1 MALITSVP
9 ARLAI
14 GWAGLALAAT
24 AHGGPLFRCPGNLF
38 TNQIDP
44 VQARS
49 TGCREADADGLTQAL
64 LAGAAPPAVAAP
76 EAPAAPVAA
85 PAAVRARPPA
95 SRVAFSKARSEAR
108 YQRTSSTAPPGRS
121 VGSPEQRVRDSDAR
135 AILQTELA
143 RTLAAQ
149 QAMAS
154 TGPGASDPAALQRL
168 RADEAALRRELDRL
182 TP

>member
-9 ARLAI
+9 TRLAI

-64 LAGAAPPAVAAP
+64 LAGAAPPAVVAP
-76 EAPAAPVAA
+76 EAA

-95 SRVAFSKARSEAR
+95 SRVAFSKARSAAR
-108 YQRTSSTAPPGRS
+108 YQRTSSTAPTSRS
-121 VGSPEQRVRDSDAR
+121 VGSPEQRARDSDAR

-154 TGPGASDPAALQRL
+154 TGPAASDPAALQRL